1 MLTELDTLLQRH
13 PELKAATRQER
24 VTFLVAELDRL
35 VNEAVRIL
43 R

>member
-1 MLTELDTLLQRH
+1 MLTQLDALLLLH
-13 PELKAATRQER
+13 PELKAATRRER